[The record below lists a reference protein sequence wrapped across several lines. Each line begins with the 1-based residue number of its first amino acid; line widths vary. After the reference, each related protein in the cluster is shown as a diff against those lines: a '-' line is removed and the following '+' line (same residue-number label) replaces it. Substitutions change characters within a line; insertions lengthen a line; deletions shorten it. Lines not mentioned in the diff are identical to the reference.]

1 MSPRAWACFAATSV
15 IWGSSFLFIKVAVE
29 DGVSPA
35 TLVLVRTAL
44 GALVLAP
51 LALRRDALRGLRPR
65 TGALLALAVIDVALP
80 FGLVA
85 WGERSISSSLA
96 GILVATDPLFVALLA
111 IAFDRSERVRGWR
124 LAGLFVGF
132 AGVVVLLGVDLAG
145 STDELLAAEA
155 VLAASLAF
163 AASALLYKRRF
174 ADAEPPGVV
183 TATLAVGALLAAP
196 AVLLSPPDDLP
207 SAGAVG
213 SLAVL
218 GVLNTGV
225 GFWLFYALIA
235 LAGAGRASAITY
247 VNPAVAV
254 VLGAL
259 LLHEPVTPTTI
270 AGFAIILLG
279 SWFAAGR

>member
-1 MSPRAWACFAATSV
+1 MSPRAWACFGATSV

-35 TLVLVRTAL
+35 TLVIVRTAL

-65 TGALLALAVIDVALP
+65 TGAVLALAVIDVALP

-96 GILVATDPLFVALLA
+96 GILVSTDPLFVALLA

-145 STDELLAAEA
+145 SAEELLAAGA

-174 ADAEPPGVV
+174 VDAEPLGVV

-196 AVLLSPPDDLP
+196 GVLLSPPDDLP

-225 GFWLFYALIA
+225 GFWLFYALIG
-235 LAGAGRASAITY
+235 LAGAGRASVITY

-254 VLGAL
+254 ILGAL
-259 LLHEPVTPTTI
+259 LLDERVTPTTI